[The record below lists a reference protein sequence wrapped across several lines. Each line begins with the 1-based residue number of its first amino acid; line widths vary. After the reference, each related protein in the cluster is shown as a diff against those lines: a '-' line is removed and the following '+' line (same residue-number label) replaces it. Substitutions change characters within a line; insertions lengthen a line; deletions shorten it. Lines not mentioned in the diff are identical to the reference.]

1 MPTISQLDSKASG
14 KPKQLEVICGH
25 TLCWKHSIIL
35 TSSLFLKFSRFLE
48 YSNGNYVMTLGQFQS
63 ANSLA
68 VQYMYCDCKISNFF
82 WIRGLVGATY

>member
-48 YSNGNYVMTLGQFQS
+48 YSNGNYVMTLSQFQS
-63 ANSLA
+63 ANSMAAQQYGLR
-68 VQYMYCDCKISNFF
+68 VQN
-82 WIRGLVGATY
+82 